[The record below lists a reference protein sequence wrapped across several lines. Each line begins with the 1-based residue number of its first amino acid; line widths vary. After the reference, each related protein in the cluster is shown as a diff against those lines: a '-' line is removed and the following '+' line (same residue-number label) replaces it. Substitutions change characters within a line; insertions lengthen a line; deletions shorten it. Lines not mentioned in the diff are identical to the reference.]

1 MIRLLSMVI
10 AVGFLSVGY
19 IENVYAD
26 SDREHDKYEQEYEKH
41 DDDRRDKYEHESDR
55 EHDKYERE
63 SDHKQDARSQR
74 DSRSQGPVSQ
84 RLDAVSNGVDKAAR
98 KIKQAKEWW
107 QFW

>member
-1 MIRLLSMVI
+1 MIRLLSIVI
-10 AVGFLSVGY
+10 MMGFLSVGY
-19 IENVYAD
+19 IDNSYAD
-26 SDREHDKYEQEYEKH
+26 SDREHDKYEQKHEKH
-41 DDDRRDKYEHESDR
+41 DDDRS
-55 EHDKYERE
+55 DKYERE
-63 SDHKQDARSQR
+63 SDHKQDTRSQR